1 MLTNEA
7 NGEDEQRAWAR
18 VRQQHRP
25 QMVVLSGP
33 SGAGKDEL
41 LTYMRKLN
49 FPFHFPVTVTT
60 RPPRTSE
67 REGVDYHFFSV
78 EQYNDWVASD
88 QFLERA
94 TVYGNFYGV
103 PKSEVRDAL
112 EQGRDVIMR
121 IDVQGAAHIHA
132 IAPEAILI
140 FLVPPDIETLER
152 RLRQRGTEDEAS
164 LALRMQTVHREMAE
178 LFKFDYVIINYDNR
192 QDEAARQIMA
202 IIEAEKQRVAPRRV
216 RL

>member
-1 MLTNEA
+1 MPTIEA
-7 NGEDEQRAWAR
+7 DSEEQRAWAR

-41 LTYMRKLN
+41 LTYMRLLA
-49 FPFHFPVTVTT
+49 FPFYFPVTVTT
-60 RPPRTSE
+60 RLPRPSE
-67 REGVDYHFFSV
+67 RNGVDYHFFTV
-78 EQYNDWVASD
+78 EQYNEWVAGD

-94 TVYGNFYGV
+94 VVYGNFYGV
-103 PKSEVRDAL
+103 PKSEVREAL

-121 IDVQGAAHIHA
+121 IDVQGAAHIRA
-132 IAPEAILI
+132 IAPDAILI
-140 FLVPPDIETLER
+140 FLVPPDIETLAR
-152 RLRQRGTEDEAS
+152 RLRQRGSEDELS

-178 LFKFDYVIINYDNR
+178 LFKFDYVVVNYDDR

>member
-1 MLTNEA
+1 MPTIEA
-7 NGEDEQRAWAR
+7 NSEEQRAWAR

-41 LTYMRKLN
+41 LTYMRRLA

-60 RPPRTSE
+60 RPPRPNE
-67 REGVDYHFFSV
+67 RDGVDYHFFTI
-78 EQYNDWVASD
+78 EQYDEWVASD

-94 TVYGNFYGV
+94 VVYGNFYGV
-103 PKSEVRDAL
+103 PKSEVRNAL

-121 IDVQGAAHIHA
+121 IDVQGAAHIRA

-152 RLRQRGTEDEAS
+152 RLRQRGSEDEAS
-164 LALRMQTVHREMAE
+164 IALRMQTVHREMAE
-178 LFKFDYVIINYDNR
+178 LFKFDYVVVNYDNR